1 MLYEKKGIMK
11 MDIDKLMERYSLTG
25 TREDFLAAVQEYQ
38 ADRNRPTPSEEQIV
52 AQITGGLDLDQA
64 VALGALRGGGVRSL
78 HELARKVRHQAG
90 RAAVTDLKPG
100 PDQAAAAR
108 REVMRRRANLRRH
121 VVTVGG

>member
-1 MLYEKKGIMK
+1 
-11 MDIDKLMERYSLTG
+11 MDVDKLMERHHLAG

-38 ADRNRPTPSEEQIV
+38 ADRNRPTPSEGQIV
-52 AQITGGLDLDQA
+52 AQVAGDLPDLDPA
-64 VALGALRGGGVRSL
+64 VALGALRGGGVKAL

-90 RAAVTDLKPG
+90 RAAVLDTKPG

-108 REVMRRRANLRRH
+108 REVARRKANRRAH

>member
-1 MLYEKKGIMK
+1 
-11 MDIDKLMERYSLTG
+11 MDVDKLMERHHLAG

-38 ADRNRPTPSEEQIV
+38 ADRNRPTPSEGQIV
-52 AQITGGLDLDQA
+52 AQVAGDLPDLDPA
-64 VALGALRGGGVRSL
+64 VALGALRGGGVKAL

-90 RAAVTDLKPG
+90 RAAVLDTKPG

-121 VVTVGG
+121 TVTVGG